1 MKAAVLSESDA
12 DEAVLKVLVESCVGR
27 PIEWH
32 DAIRMRH
39 RGVDAALNVLAPAI
53 KGLHYRHTDVRLLVV
68 TVDSDNTAVPTP
80 AHDADRAQAGDCR
93 LCQIQTSVNRIQND
107 LRPIPRP
114 MPLDIAVGLAVPS
127 LEAWLLHGR
136 AERSELA
143 WSRVLATAPAS
154 AHQRKLELKQEKYGT
169 TRSSTRLQIER
180 GVPNAHRI
188 AGQLL
193 DVARDFR
200 GGFKPLYDTL
210 RSLAA
215 E

>member
-12 DEAVLKVLVESCVGR
+12 DEAVLKVLVETCVGR
-27 PIEWH
+27 PITWH

-53 KGLHYRHTDVRLLVV
+53 KSLHYRHTDVRLLVV
-68 TVDSDNTAVPTP
+68 TVDSDNTAVHTA
-80 AHDADRAQAGDCR
+80 AHDADPEQAGDCR
-93 LCQIQTSVNRIQND
+93 WCRIQTRVTRIRSE
-107 LRPIPRP
+107 LRPISRP
-114 MPLDIAVGLAVPS
+114 MPLEIAVGVAVPS

-136 AERSELA
+136 PEMSEVA
-143 WSRVLATAPAS
+143 WSRVLDTAPAP
-154 AHQRKLELKQEKYGT
+154 AHQRTRALKQEKYGT
-169 TRSSTRLQIER
+169 TRPSTQLQIER

-188 AGQLL
+188 AGQLP
-193 DVARDFR
+193 DVARDFP
-200 GGFKPLYDTL
+200 GGFGPLYDAL